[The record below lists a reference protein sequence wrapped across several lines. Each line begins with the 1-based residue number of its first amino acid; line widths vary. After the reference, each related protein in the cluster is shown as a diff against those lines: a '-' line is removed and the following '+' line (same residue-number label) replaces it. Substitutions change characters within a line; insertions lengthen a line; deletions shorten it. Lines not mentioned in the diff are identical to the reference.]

1 LNCLRTLRSLFDK
14 DKSSSSKKSKSAIS
28 ITALNRFLDIVL
40 DHAKEIQS
48 SHSYIAHIFEKVFSP
63 QQSIAG
69 LSPSE
74 LNSLHKFIVSN
85 AIKLPH
91 HYAQMALLSALK
103 QTPNSSKLV
112 LSYDVMVAA
121 LNRIKSTISAQTK
134 QAESNAMDVVSA
146 NGELSPLGFY
156 ECKLL
161 QMLIGHYQPDTV
173 ELLEQDGKY
182 FSLLLDLLAAPFEVT
197 FEATD
202 ETKEL
207 LEFSLQG
214 TALSVITPEFFDR
227 LGQAKQK
234 ILFERFCEMVLNERQ
249 AIKDVVQAVI
259 RSLNFQPAIISN
271 ELEECAQLSVAQQQ
285 DERAAKRSKK
295 NAAPATGEEARPW
308 IGRLT
313 VILEMFQYKPSA
325 VLQGVSYIPSLFK
338 LLHNGNQDDSPLVM
352 DPSGEYILHLLFQ
365 TLIAITQAIS
375 NGLKS

>member
-1 LNCLRTLRSLFDK
+1 
-14 DKSSSSKKSKSAIS
+14 
-28 ITALNRFLDIVL
+28 
-40 DHAKEIQS
+40 
-48 SHSYIAHIFEKVFSP
+48 
-63 QQSIAG
+63 
-69 LSPSE
+69 
-74 LNSLHKFIVSN
+74 
-85 AIKLPH
+85 
-91 HYAQMALLSALK
+91 MALLSALK